1 MKYTVLCVGKLKE
14 RYWREAVAE
23 YQKRLSA
30 YVSFEMIETPDEKAP
45 EKLSAAQAAQ
55 VKEKEAQR
63 LLKYVGDQTFLI
75 TLEIGGKAMSSE
87 ALSAF
92 LQELPL
98 RGKSQVAFAIG
109 GSLGLGEAILARSDY
124 RLSFSPMTFPHQLMR
139 VILLE
144 QIYRSYRIIQGEP
157 YHK

>member
-63 LLKYVGDQTFLI
+63 LLKYVG
-75 TLEIGGKAMSSE
+75 
-87 ALSAF
+87 
-92 LQELPL
+92 
-98 RGKSQVAFAIG
+98 
-109 GSLGLGEAILARSDY
+109 GSDVFDY
-124 RLSFSPMTFPHQLMR
+124 AGNRR
-139 VILLE
+139 
-144 QIYRSYRIIQGEP
+144 
-157 YHK
+157 